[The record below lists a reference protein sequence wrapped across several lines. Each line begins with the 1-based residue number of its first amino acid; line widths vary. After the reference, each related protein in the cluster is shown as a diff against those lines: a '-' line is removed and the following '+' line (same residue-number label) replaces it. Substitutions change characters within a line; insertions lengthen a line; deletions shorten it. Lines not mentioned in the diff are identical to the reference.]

1 MRPHKAYN
9 RRVRSCNAVLLGSD
23 AISDPST
30 RKCGT
35 VDISLRPQAVP
46 VTIASCKAL
55 LTDARN
61 LYQSAKIFVSSDL
74 ECSTFLVLCT
84 QHTPETRKHKYRD
97 AELIREADLLHS

>member
-35 VDISLRPQAVP
+35 VD
-46 VTIASCKAL
+46 